1 MVSKQKAAA
10 KKSWAKSTELVGV
23 AFDLQPQQDCRLYPQ
38 YAIGLHAWFL
48 DQVRQADPALS
59 AYLHDG
65 GAEKAF
71 TISRLNGVD
80 KIQGNTLRLNKLQS
94 YSWQLT
100 ALSKPVVNWLAQWLA
115 SAPKVLELRAAPLTI
130 GGWETVPAPTTYAA
144 ILKRAK
150 AKAQQLDSEKLTLPL
165 SFTAPTSF
173 RRKQQHFPLP
183 LPTNVFQSYLRRW
196 NNFAGVVYE
205 PEPFLAWVDE
215 RVVIRRHELK
225 TSQVP
230 AGKRGQVTGFTGA
243 VAFGLTKAALAE
255 PDYVALFWA
264 LGELAPYC
272 GTGHKTTFGLGQTVA
287 GWPTEK
293 TTEKASEETAAA
305 LLTGG
310 LAERIEELIRLFTA
324 QRKRTGGERAT
335 QVAETWATILA
346 RREMGESLKGIA
358 ADMEMPYETVKTYA
372 KLARRATREDAERPD

>member
-1 MVSKQKAAA
+1 MVGKQSGAD
-10 KKSWAKSTELVGV
+10 KKHWPKGTELVGI
-23 AFDLQPQQDCRLYPQ
+23 AFDLQPQSDCRLYPQ

-48 DQVRQADPALS
+48 DQVRQDDPALS

-71 TISRLNGVD
+71 TISRLAGID
-80 KIQGNTLRLNKLQS
+80 QTQGNTLRLRRSQS
-94 YSWQLT
+94 YTWQVT
-100 ALSKPVVNWLAQWLA
+100 ALSKPLVTWLAQWLA
-115 SAPKVLELRAAPLTI
+115 SAPKVLELRAAPLDI
-130 GGWETVPAPTTYAA
+130 CGWEAVPAATTYAA
-144 ILKRAK
+144 LLKRAK
-150 AKAQQLDSEKLTLPL
+150 AQAQQTDIKLTLPL

-196 NNFAGVVYE
+196 NDFAGVTYE
-205 PEPFLAWVDE
+205 SEPFLAWVDE

-225 TSQVP
+225 TSKVP

-243 VAFGLTKAALAE
+243 VEFGLTKEAVDE
-255 PDYVALFWA
+255 PDYIALFWA

-287 GWPTEK
+287 GWYTES
-293 TTEKASEETAAA
+293 AALETAVGQ
-305 LLTGG
+305 LPDG
-310 LAERIEELIRLFTA
+310 LAERIEELTALFKE
-324 QRKRTGGERAT
+324 QRQRTGGDRAA
-335 QVAETWATILA
+335 QIAETWATILA

-358 ADMEMPYETVKTYA
+358 VDMEMPYETVKTYV
-372 KLARRATREDAERPD
+372 KLARRAVREEG